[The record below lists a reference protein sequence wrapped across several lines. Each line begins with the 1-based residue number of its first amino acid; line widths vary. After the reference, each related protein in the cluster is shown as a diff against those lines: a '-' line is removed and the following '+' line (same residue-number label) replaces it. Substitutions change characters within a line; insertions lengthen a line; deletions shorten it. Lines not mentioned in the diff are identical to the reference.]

1 MGRTVRSDSSNKPNV
16 KPVDKISLSEK
27 NVVLRLIG
35 VVVLLVIAAFAFAYA
50 INGWLSTESGWTT
63 IEADSASEINCSND
77 FVFSYHLGRGDTS
90 ATVENKALRIIYTD
104 ATEKAYQL
112 FHNKEKFD
120 AVNNIYYINQ
130 HPNEVRE
137 VDTALYDAFS
147 VIQEYE
153 NRSIYMAPIYAQY
166 DDIFYC
172 NDDSELVNY
181 DPYLNEQ
188 VAADYQEIA
197 LFANNPEAI
206 DIQLLEDNKIM
217 LYVSDEYLAYA
228 EENYITDYIDF
239 FWMKN
244 AFIADY
250 IASVLIENGYTAGSI
265 SSFDGFVRNL
275 DTTDVTYSFNIF
287 DKQEDNVYVAAAMQY
302 TGAHSIVFLRNYMMN
317 SYDEQ
322 YYYQLSN
329 GDVRT
334 SYVDI
339 ADGYCKS
346 AVNNLVSYSADLG
359 CAEVLMQMMPIYIA
373 DTFDAQALLSL
384 MENGIHS
391 IYCENGVIYYNEKS
405 LVLTELYQK
414 EDVQYQTSFVEK

>member
-130 HPNEVRE
+130 HPNEVIE

-339 ADGYCKS
+339 ADGCCKS

>member
-130 HPNEVRE
+130 HPNEVIE

-359 CAEVLMQMMPIYIA
+359 CAEVLMQMMTIYIA

>member
-1 MGRTVRSDSSNKPNV
+1 
-16 KPVDKISLSEK
+16 
-27 NVVLRLIG
+27 
-35 VVVLLVIAAFAFAYA
+35 
-50 INGWLSTESGWTT
+50 
-63 IEADSASEINCSND
+63 
-77 FVFSYHLGRGDTS
+77 
-90 ATVENKALRIIYTD
+90 
-104 ATEKAYQL
+104 
-112 FHNKEKFD
+112 
-120 AVNNIYYINQ
+120 
-130 HPNEVRE
+130 
-137 VDTALYDAFS
+137 
-147 VIQEYE
+147 
-153 NRSIYMAPIYAQY
+153 MAPIYAQY

>member
-130 HPNEVRE
+130 HPNEVIE

>member
-77 FVFSYHLGRGDTS
+77 FVFSYHLGSGDTS

-130 HPNEVRE
+130 HPNEVIE

-166 DDIFYC
+166 DIFYC